1 MALKFYSSHNPLGV
15 EWIVRYPNVFPRGFE
30 SNITVLW
37 EVPGKYFPDRTNIIW
52 GDKNNAAF
60 WNKKTEFCAIL

>member
-1 MALKFYSSHNPLGV
+1 M
-15 EWIVRYPNVFPRGFE
+15 RYPNLFPRGFE

-37 EVPGKYFPDRTNIIW
+37 EVPRKYFPDRTNIIW